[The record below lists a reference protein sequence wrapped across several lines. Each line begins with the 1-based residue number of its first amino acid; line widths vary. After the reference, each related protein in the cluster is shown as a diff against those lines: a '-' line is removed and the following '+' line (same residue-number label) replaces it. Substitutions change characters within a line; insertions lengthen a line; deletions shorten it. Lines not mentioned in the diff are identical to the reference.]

1 MLSNLATLV
10 KQSLEANTLSYR
22 EAERVTGLGFETI
35 RRLATREDDKGGRR
49 RAPNVDT
56 IDKLVKLPG
65 LTRSSIERA
74 ILADLG
80 YIQTGTGDE
89 LTPVLDQVRAL
100 SDTDRKRLLAQVAA
114 MVAEEGA
121 S

>member
-1 MLSNLATLV
+1 MLSHLASLV

-35 RRLATREDDKGGRR
+35 RRLATREYDPEGRR
-49 RAPNVDT
+49 RAPNAET
-56 IDKLVKLPG
+56 IEKLVKLPG

-80 YIQTGTGDE
+80 YTHTGTGDE
-89 LTPVLDQVRAL
+89 VSPVLEQVRAL

-114 MVAEEGA
+114 LVAEEP